1 MSSQSF
7 LYLSMFILCHNY
19 SLFTQYFYLF
29 SVNLPQLDT
38 HHSESV
44 TKALLASYEL
54 LDLHYLVFFHV
65 FPFVLQSS
73 TRCEMIN
80 HLVAEL
86 ELLTE
91 NGAKHLYIKW
101 RRLPVALEL

>member
-1 MSSQSF
+1 
-7 LYLSMFILCHNY
+7 MFIFTLCHNC

-29 SVNLPQLDT
+29 SVNLPQLDA
-38 HHSESV
+38 HNSESV
-44 TKALLASYEL
+44 TMALLASYEL

-65 FPFVLQSS
+65 SPFVL
-73 TRCEMIN
+73 RCEMIN

-91 NGAKHLYIKW
+91 SGAKHL
-101 RRLPVALEL
+101 